1 MRACNPSCLSHF
13 TYLGTTINPGAGF
26 NFYGVHV
33 AIKTDKTMTVVKDDG
48 VTIKKIVAGS

>member
-13 TYLGTTINPGAGF
+13 TYLGATINPGAGL
-26 NFYGVHV
+26 NFDGVHV
-33 AIKTDKTMTVVKDDG
+33 AIKTDKTMTVVQDDG